1 MGKCSVYPDLNRE
14 YKSAPLTELFNLV
27 NDVNN
32 IKAICDGKMLPLSIE
47 QKKIFYAEVDKLL
60 LKDALKNKTASDLIS
75 SATLLKIIKRACSND
90 NLEFKENSIVGI
102 KVRDK
107 VGSKKQEA
115 VVDSTKFTYAIA
127 SFLLDCGLIK
137 ENDLH
142 LIKDNQFNDD
152 LINKLQEVFNV
163 LASAPQDKQKRLEN
177 LIAYLH
183 NKHQIDNK
191 NEFAEKLVELLKSG
205 FSSTASLS
213 SKAMLQFIDNNWNK
227 ELNQSSYFHD
237 QIMANVKKDILN
249 TKYLAK
255 NLFSKEILSTNA
267 KRIYIQAIN
276 VINKIL
282 KL

>member
-1 MGKCSVYPDLNRE
+1 MNRE

-32 IKAICDGKMLPLSIE
+32 IKVICEGKMLPLSVN
-47 QKKIFYAEVDKLL
+47 QKKIFYEVVDILL

-75 SATLLKIIKRACSND
+75 SATLLKIIKKACSND
-90 NLEFKENSIVGI
+90 DLEFKENSIVGI

-152 LINKLQEVFNV
+152 LINKMQEIFNV

-177 LIAYLH
+177 LIHYLH
-183 NKHQIDNK
+183 DHQINNK
-191 NEFAEKLVELLKSG
+191 NELAEKLVELLKSG

-237 QIMANVKKDILN
+237 QIMANVKKDIPN